1 MLRFMFLQFSFATI
15 LCLLGGSSSVF
26 ADESSSTDYRSGEGI
41 EKNIVEGDANLSFTN
56 LRDWY
61 EQNGGYKIDETV
73 LTAGRCKKVVGMAFD
88 FAASWDQTG
97 IYDQQGQETDDT
109 HIFYYATDIVG
120 EKHSVETTE
129 GKHKISKVKDIY
141 WSFQVTTFFHESR
154 KPEKLMVR
162 PDPIRIKVG
171 DSMRIRLTNIVDS
184 EGNPPEPG
192 EQLMVS
198 VDKGSITNGMPLGDY
213 KVFDVLEG
221 SVDVTYQAPNDLSV
235 HFDNIEIHNLC
246 VKGDELVE
254 IVPLRLITQK
264 PITIE
269 FPPLVARITRT
280 LEQSRRTSIDETKYG
295 DLRKV
300 RKGNSL
306 STKRVSIIASF
317 SDDPGTGFFA
327 HEFQMKHTKVHYRMV
342 DCRVASQ
349 IFSYN
354 GEYYSADYDAQGLT
368 KEFTTR
374 TTRQGTAGRINP
386 PCDQNYISL
395 KAGAS
400 QGAVKAKR
408 MNLPFFDVEFQVDEH
423 LEVTGK
429 KQGTDRQ
436 LVPYERTS
444 SRNYSS
450 EFAIQPTVVKD
461 REACFDVTG
470 GDGVRVMSGR
480 CTDTFEQPG
489 DDLHRTTH
497 EVYEWQVYRR

>member
-1 MLRFMFLQFSFATI
+1 MDGSF
-15 LCLLGGSSSVF
+15 SSVS
-26 ADESSSTDYRSGEGI
+26 AQSSSTDYRSGEGI
-41 EKNIVEGDANLSFTN
+41 ESNIVEGDADLSFTN
-56 LRDWY
+56 LRGWY
-61 EQNGGYKIDETV
+61 ERNGGYKIDETV

-97 IYDQQGQETDDT
+97 TYDQQGQQTDDT
-109 HIFYYATDIVG
+109 HIFYYATDIAG
-120 EKHSVETTE
+120 EEHSVETTE
-129 GKHKISKVKDIY
+129 GKNKITKVKDLY

-154 KPEKLMVR
+154 KPEKLMVL
-162 PDPIRIKVG
+162 PDPIKVKVG
-171 DSMRIRLTNIVDS
+171 DSMKIRLTNIVDA
-184 EGNPPEPG
+184 EGKPLDPN

-198 VDKGSITNGMPLGDY
+198 VDKGSITNGMPLGAY

-235 HFDNIEIHNLC
+235 NIDNIKIHNLC
-246 VKGDELVE
+246 VRGDEFVE
-254 IVPLRLITQK
+254 VVPLRLITQK

-280 LEQSRRTSIDETKYG
+280 LEQSRRTSSDEMKYG

-300 RKGNSL
+300 RQGNSQ

-327 HEFQMKHTKVHYRMV
+327 HEFQMKHAKVHYRMV

-349 IFSYN
+349 TFSYN
-354 GEYYSADYDAQGLT
+354 GEHYSADYDAQGLT
-368 KEFTTR
+368 KEFTTM
-374 TTRQGTAGRINP
+374 TTRQGTAARINP
-386 PCDQNYISL
+386 PCEQKYISL

-400 QGAVKAKR
+400 QGTVKAKR
-408 MNLPFFDVEFQVDEH
+408 MNVPFFDVEFQVEEH
-423 LEVTGK
+423 VEVTGK
-429 KQGTDRQ
+429 KEGTDRQ
-436 LVPYERTS
+436 LVPYKRSS
-444 SRNYSS
+444 SRNYIS

-470 GDGVRVMSGR
+470 GDGVRFMSGR
-480 CTDTFEQPG
+480 CADTFDQPG